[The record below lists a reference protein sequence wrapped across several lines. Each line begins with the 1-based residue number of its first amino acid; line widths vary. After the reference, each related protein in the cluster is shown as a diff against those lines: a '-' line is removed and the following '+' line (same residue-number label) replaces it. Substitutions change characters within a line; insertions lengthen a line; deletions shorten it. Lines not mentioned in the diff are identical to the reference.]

1 MLAEVRRQKI
11 LEYIRK
17 KTAVTTSELCDIFK
31 VSRMTIRRD
40 LKHLEEKGYIR
51 ATYNGAILELP
62 NVELSFAEKYSSNQ
76 AEKREIANKA
86 FEILMDND
94 FIAMTG
100 GTTNFALAEKIVE
113 SDLKNLKVI
122 TNSLNIAMKLTEK
135 QDIELIIIG
144 GKVREKS
151 YECIGHETVRFL
163 EKYNISKLFMGI
175 DGISEKFGF
184 SMASCEEASVARTFV
199 NKSVETYILADHTK
213 FNKVFPGYVCGL
225 KEVKAVI
232 TDSKISS
239 KLVEKYKKLGLNL
252 ILAKYQNAR

>member
-11 LEYIRK
+11 LDYIRE

-40 LKHLEEKGYIR
+40 LKYLEEKGYIR

-62 NVELSFAEKYSSNQ
+62 NVELSFAEKYSTQ
-76 AEKREIANKA
+76 QDEKREIANKA
-86 FEILMDND
+86 FEFLMDND
-94 FIAMTG
+94 FIAISG
-100 GTTNFALAEKIVE
+100 GTTTFALVEKIVE
-113 SDLKNLKVI
+113 SNLKNLRVI
-122 TNSLNIAMKLTEK
+122 TNSLNVAMKLTEK

-151 YECIGHETVRFL
+151 YECIGHEAVGFL

-184 SMASCEEASVARTFV
+184 SMASCEEAAVARAFV
-199 NKSVETYILADHTK
+199 NKSVETYVLADHTK
-213 FNKVFPGYVCGL
+213 FGKVFPGYVCGL
-225 KEVKAVI
+225 KEIKAVI
-232 TDSKISS
+232 TDSSVS
-239 KLVEKYKKLGLNL
+239 PKLIEKYEKSGLNF
-252 ILAKYQNAR
+252 IFAKP